1 MITIKEIAEL
11 AKVSTGTVDRVLHN
25 RAGVSKKTAERIKA
39 LLKEHQFKLND
50 VASKLANRKK
60 YNLATLLPQFDV
72 KNSFWKSPYLGV
84 LKGKEEVGFYG
95 VQTSN
100 FHFDQFDA
108 ASYVLRFE
116 ELMKSKP
123 DAVVLAPI
131 FKNETKKIV
140 AQLDAEEIPY
150 VFLNID
156 IEGYNNLSYIGQNS
170 VKSGKLAAKLM
181 HLCSNENDEFLIIKL
196 RKNINNYTALS
207 DRIIGFSSYFD
218 EKKIPM
224 KIHSLTFDSLGDEE
238 LISQELENFMKINSK
253 IQGVYMP
260 SSQIAALVDCFSSEK
275 LKGLSVIGH
284 DTTERNLEA
293 LNADKVSFLISQKS
307 FEQGYDAVSVIS
319 DYLLQ
324 NKEPKQKIYSPLE
337 IITKENIDSKF

>member
-11 AKVSTGTVDRVLHN
+11 AKVSTGTVDRVIHN
-25 RAGVSKKTAERIKA
+25 RAGVSKKTSERIKA

-72 KNSFWKSPYLGV
+72 KNSFWKSPFLGV
-84 LKGKEEVGFYG
+84 LKVKEEVGYYG
-95 VQTSN
+95 VQTFN
-100 FHFDQFDA
+100 FQFDQFDA
-108 ASYVLRFE
+108 TSYVLRFE
-116 ELMKSKP
+116 ELMASKP

-131 FKNETKKIV
+131 FKNETKEIV
-140 AQLDAEEIPY
+140 AQLDSEEIPY

-156 IEGYNNLSYIGQNS
+156 IEGYNNLSFIGQNS

-196 RKNINNYTALS
+196 RNNINNYNALS
-207 DRIIGFSSYFD
+207 DRIMGFSSYFD
-218 EKKIPM
+218 DKNIPV
-224 KIHSLTFDSLGDEE
+224 KIHSVTFDSLTNEKM
-238 LISQELENFMKINSK
+238 ISNELEMFMNENSG
-253 IQGVYMP
+253 IRGVYIP
-260 SSQIAALVDCFSSEK
+260 SSQIANLVECFSDEK
-275 LKGLSVIGH
+275 LKGLSIIGH
-284 DTTERNLEA
+284 DTTEKNLDA
-293 LNADKVSFLISQKS
+293 LNADKISFLISQKS

-324 NKEPKQKIYSPLE
+324 NKVPEKKIYSPLE
-337 IITKENIDSKF
+337 IITKENI